1 MDNLKNRQGLTE
13 LEFLAQYDPSRY
25 DRPSATVDMLIFTIL
40 ENKLKLLMVKR
51 SDHPCIGQWALPG
64 GFVNMNE
71 SLDEAAERELKEET
85 NLENIYMEQ
94 LYTWGDVGR
103 DPRTRIIS
111 TAYMALVDS
120 TDLKVK
126 AGDDADDADWFN
138 VSCKLKHTQEEKTES
153 VHQINSDYE
162 LLLTNINLKLS
173 ATVRVQKVFK
183 TKCIKIK
190 RSILEVD
197 NIAVDHAKIIQQ
209 ALEVLKNY
217 DELKSLGKDF

>member
-1 MDNLKNRQGLTE
+1 MDKNNLKNRQGLTE
-13 LEFLAQYDPSRY
+13 SEFLAQYNPNLY
-25 DRPSATVDMLIFTIL
+25 ERPSVTVDMLIFTMI
-40 ENKLKLLMVKR
+40 ENKLKLLMIKR

-85 NLENIYMEQ
+85 NLEGIYMEQ
-94 LYTWGDVGR
+94 IYTWGDVDR

-111 TAYMALVDS
+111 TAYMALLDS

-126 AGDDADDADWFN
+126 AGDDADDADWFDVICN
-138 VSCKLKHTQEEKTES
+138 LKYTQEQKTEDG
-153 VHQINSDYE
+153 HLINLDYE
-162 LLLTNINLKLS
+162 LLLTNINHKLS

-183 TKCIKIK
+183 TKCVKVN
-190 RSILEVD
+190 RTILEVD

-209 ALEVLKNY
+209 TL
-217 DELKSLGKDF
+217 ELKGLGEEF

>member
-1 MDNLKNRQGLTE
+1 MDNLRNRQGLTE
-13 LEFLAQYDPSRY
+13 LEFLAQYDPSQY
-25 DRPSATVDMLIFTIL
+25 ERPSVTVDMLVFTIS

-71 SLDEAAERELKEET
+71 SLDKAAERELKEET

-94 LYTWGDVGR
+94 VYTWGDVGR

-120 TDLKVK
+120 TDLKIK
-126 AGDDADDADWFN
+126 AGDDADDVDWFN
-138 VSCKLKHTQEEKTES
+138 VSCKLKYTQEQKTEKGR
-153 VHQINSDYE
+153 QINLDYE
-162 LLLTNINLKLS
+162 LLLTNTNLKLS
-173 ATVRVQKVFK
+173 AIVRVQKVFK

-190 RSILEVD
+190 RTILEVD

-209 ALEVLKNY
+209 ALEILKNY